1 MIPMRY
7 KVGDPVIVMVE
18 RGIAKEG
25 DVGVIDAVHKDCYTV
40 GFYATEDALIGNGKY
55 YEDELRPQLEKEEES
70 SFRKGEKVLTLKEVA
85 TYPAGLV
92 GIVIDVYPNKK
103 ALAVQGIKEG
113 EEFPAVLPYL
123 EEDVQKLS

>member
-1 MIPMRY
+1 M
-7 KVGDPVIVMVE
+7 
-18 RGIAKEG
+18 
-25 DVGVIDAVHKDCYTV
+25 
-40 GFYATEDALIGNGKY
+40 
-55 YEDELRPQLEKEEES
+55 
-70 SFRKGEKVLTLKEVA
+70 LTLKEVA

-103 ALAVQGIKEG
+103 ALAVQVIKEG